1 MPLLDLAA
9 EIGPLRADLD
19 AAWQRVLST
28 GQFVL
33 GPEVAAFEQE
43 AAAYLGVHHAVGLNS
58 GTDALTIGL
67 RALGVGPGDEVIT
80 TPFSFFATSETVLLL
95 GAVPVFVDLA
105 PGSFLLDPE
114 AVADAVGER
123 TRAILPVHLY
133 GELAPM
139 AALARIAQRHD
150 LRVLEDAA
158 QAFGARYLPD
168 GAKTEPD
175 ASDVGAARDRA
186 AGALG
191 HAAGALG
198 HAAGAL
204 GHAGAFSFYPTK
216 NLGALGDGGLLTTD
230 DDGVAHHA
238 RKLRNH
244 GSERRYHHEEPGYN
258 SRLDAL
264 QAAWL
269 RVKLP
274 RLDGWT
280 AARRRVAARYDG
292 LLADVDGVVTPRPA
306 AGHVYHQYTVRLAPG
321 LRDAVADGLRT
332 RGVASMVY
340 YPETLDRYGGRVH
353 GDLPHARRA
362 AAEVLSLPIYPTL
375 SEAAQ
380 ERVVAALRASVDDA
394 VRARARS
401 G

>member
-1 MPLLDLAA
+1 VPLLDLAA
-9 EIGPLRADLD
+9 ELEPLRPDLD
-19 AAWQRVLST
+19 AAWQRALAS

-33 GPEVAAFEQE
+33 GPEVAAFERE
-43 AAAYLGVHHAVGLNS
+43 AADFLGVRHAVGLNS

-95 GAVPVFVDLA
+95 GAVPVFVDLS
-105 PGSFLLDPE
+105 PDGFLLDPNAVAE
-114 AVADAVGER
+114 AVTER

-139 AALARIAQRHD
+139 DELNRIAQRHE

-158 QAFGARYLPD
+158 QAFGARASASASASGPTAAEAAAD
-168 GAKTEPD
+168 AGEPVGRV
-175 ASDVGAARDRA
+175 ASRDRA

-191 HAAGALG
+191 DAA
-198 HAAGAL
+198 
-204 GHAGAFSFYPTK
+204 AFSFYPTK
-216 NLGALGDGGLLTTD
+216 NLGALGDGGLLTTND
-230 DDGVAHHA
+230 DAVAA
-238 RKLRNH
+238 RAQRLRNH
-244 GSERRYHHEEPGYN
+244 GSERRYHHLEPGYN

-274 RLDGWT
+274 HLDAWT
-280 AARRRVAARYDG
+280 QARRRVAARYDA

-306 AGHVYHQYTVRLAPG
+306 PGHVYHQYTVRLPG
-321 LRDAVADGLRT
+321 GRRDAVAEGLRA

-340 YPETLDRYGGRVH
+340 YPETLDQYGGRTH

-362 AAEVLSLPIYPTL
+362 AAEVLSLPVYPTL
-375 SEAAQ
+375 AEEAQAY
-380 ERVVAALRASVDDA
+380 VADALRSAIADA
-394 VRARARS
+394 GRPRGAPR